1 MMEHFMRIHMLNEL
15 GECIGEIAKSI
26 LATVMMDAG
35 FEELSQ
41 NKSKED
47 FEEPLKTLGN
57 NDEINKNVQ
66 LILEAG
72 KSLDLP
78 EMMPVLE
85 YFKEKVLQ
93 FAKEKDIYLES
104 IKKQYRLKYEV

>member
-1 MMEHFMRIHMLNEL
+1 MRIHMLNEL

-35 FEELSQ
+35 FEELSKT
-41 NKSKED
+41 KSKED
-47 FEEPLKTLGN
+47 FEEPLKMLGN
-57 NDEINKNVQ
+57 NDEIINNIQ
-66 LILEAG
+66 QIMEAG
-72 KSLDLP
+72 KSVNLP
-78 EMMPVLE
+78 EMIPVLE
-85 YFKEKVLQ
+85 YFGEKVLQ

>member
-1 MMEHFMRIHMLNEL
+1 MKEHFIRVHLLNEL
-15 GECIGEIAKSI
+15 GECLGEIAKNI

-35 FEELSQ
+35 FEELSK
-41 NKSKED
+41 NKPKED
-47 FEEPLKTLGN
+47 FEEPLKALGN
-57 NDEINKNVQ
+57 NDEINKYVQ
-66 LILEAG
+66 LIVESG
-72 KSLDLP
+72 KSINLP